1 MIYFSFSCFICS
13 YLDSRFSMAFNLPPY
28 LKKCGWRPCDLWI
41 LFLGMF
47 LLMAIGELIRMS
59 SVNKKETS
67 RLQVRI
73 PVDLKQQL
81 DNAVKQ
87 NVMGMTNSK
96 SLMVS
101 IALIMLFNQMEHA
114 SIEDVYVNDYIPF
127 LNNNTSI
134 GDD

>member
-1 MIYFSFSCFICS
+1 MSNI
-13 YLDSRFSMAFNLPPY
+13 SR
-28 LKKCGWRPCDLWI
+28 
-41 LFLGMF
+41 
-47 LLMAIGELIRMS
+47 
-59 SVNKKETS
+59 KETS

-73 PVDLKQQL
+73 PIELKQQL

-101 IALIMLFNQMEHA
+101 IGLMMLFNQMEQS
-114 SIEDVYVNDYIPF
+114 SIDEVYVNDYIPF
-127 LNNNTSI
+127 MNASK

>member
-1 MIYFSFSCFICS
+1 
-13 YLDSRFSMAFNLPPY
+13 
-28 LKKCGWRPCDLWI
+28 
-41 LFLGMF
+41 
-47 LLMAIGELIRMS
+47 MAIGELINMS
-59 SVNKKETS
+59 NIRKKETS

-101 IALIMLFNQMEHA
+101 IGLMMLFNQMEQS
-114 SIEDVYVNDYIPF
+114 SIDEVYVNDYIPF
-127 LNNNTSI
+127 LNNNTSS

>member
-1 MIYFSFSCFICS
+1 MFICS
-13 YLDSRFSMAFNLPPY
+13 YLDSRFSMAFNLPPF
-28 LKKCGWRPCDLWI
+28 LKKCGWRPSDVLI
-41 LFLGMF
+41 LFFGKF
-47 LLMAIGELIRMS
+47 LSMAIGELINMS
-59 SVNKKETS
+59 NIRRKETS

-73 PVDLKQQL
+73 PIELKQQL

-101 IALIMLFNQMEHA
+101 IGLMMLFNQMEQS
-114 SIEDVYVNDYIPF
+114 SIDEVYVNDYIPF
-127 LNNNTSI
+127 MNASN

>member
-1 MIYFSFSCFICS
+1 
-13 YLDSRFSMAFNLPPY
+13 
-28 LKKCGWRPCDLWI
+28 
-41 LFLGMF
+41 
-47 LLMAIGELIRMS
+47 MAIGVLINMS
-59 SVNKKETS
+59 SVNEKETS

-87 NVMGMTNSK
+87 KVMGMTNSK

-101 IALIMLFNQMEHA
+101 IALMMLFNQMEHA

-127 LNNNTSI
+127 LNNNTSS